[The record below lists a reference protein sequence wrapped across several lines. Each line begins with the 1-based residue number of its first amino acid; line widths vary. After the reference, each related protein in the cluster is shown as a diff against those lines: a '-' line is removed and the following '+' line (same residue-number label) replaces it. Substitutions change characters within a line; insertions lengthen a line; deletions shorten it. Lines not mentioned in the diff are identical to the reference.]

1 MTFARPVAA
10 DWLILAG
17 FTVAFL
23 AATIGIV
30 VRKTTVASRPVRSV
44 ADREPSSSAVQARG

>member
-23 AATIGIV
+23 AATIGVV
-30 VRKTTVASRPVRSV
+30 VRKTTVAGRLV
-44 ADREPSSSAVQARG
+44 PSAASPAPSAVQARG